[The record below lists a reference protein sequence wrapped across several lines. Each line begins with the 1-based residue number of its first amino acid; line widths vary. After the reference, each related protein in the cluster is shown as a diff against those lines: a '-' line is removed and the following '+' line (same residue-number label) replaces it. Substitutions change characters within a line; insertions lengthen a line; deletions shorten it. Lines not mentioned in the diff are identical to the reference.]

1 MFVQILNKV
10 TEQTNR
16 ECQGSRYVRDYLTHA
31 IGIWCNELKIS
42 PDITD
47 CIRRGYD
54 QYGINELTNYIYQ
67 KWEPKQEE
75 EINWVGQ
82 KKVNF
87 KTSEFYNLVAL
98 NIIKGRNENMKLIV
112 FIAFGITVIGYF
124 IYILNQQKQ
133 QQTTRREE
141 PRQYNP
147 NLPAPSVYTVQTP
160 PIQTTPVQTITK
172 QFLVLVVSAS
182 QEDFLKSLESK
193 GCINVND
200 GEALYQMTKYLW
212 LGSKT
217 EFSQIKPNINQY
229 SVSKAEESEY
239 DICLVYIE
247 LKQADKGKG
256 FEPNVNQLD
265 RYDAFRSLADLAGN
279 FEVSP
284 RFRMEAYENIDVYN
298 R

>member
-1 MFVQILNKV
+1 MFVQILDQV
-10 TEQTNR
+10 TEQTSR
-16 ECQGSRYVRDYLTHA
+16 QCQGSNNLNDYLLCA
-31 IGIWCNELKIS
+31 IKIWCSKLDIS
-42 PDITD
+42 ED
-47 CIRRGYD
+47 
-54 QYGINELTNYIYQ
+54 ETNYILRGYNQQAIRKFLYYLYQ
-67 KWEPKQEE
+67 EGTTE
-75 EINWVGQ
+75 
-82 KKVNF
+82 KKTLKIPTPLGEHSTGFTLENPFNQHIKALFYGVNITMGNVKF
-87 KTSEFYNLVAL
+87 
-98 NIIKGRNENMKLIV
+98 IV
-112 FIAFGITVIGYF
+112 LIAFVSTAVGYF
-124 IYILNQQKQ
+124 LYRLNQLRQ
-133 QQTTRREE
+133 QQASRSEE
-141 PRQYNP
+141 LRQYNSNP
-147 NLPAPSVYTVQTP
+147 PSFTVQTP

-172 QFLVLVVSAS
+172 QFVVLVVSAS
-182 QEDFLKSLESK
+182 QEDYLKSLESK

-200 GEALYQMTKYLW
+200 GEALYEMTKYLW

-247 LKQADKGKG
+247 LKQTDKG

-265 RYDAFRSLADLAGN
+265 RYDAFRNLADLASN

>member
-16 ECQGSRYVRDYLTHA
+16 ECQNSRYVRDYLIHA
-31 IGIWCNELKIS
+31 IGVWCNELKIS

-47 CIRRGYD
+47 CIRRGYH
-54 QYGINELTNYIYQ
+54 QHGINDLTNYIYE
-67 KWEPKQEE
+67 KWKPEPEE
-75 EINWVGQ
+75 ETDWLGQ
-82 KKVNF
+82 KKVKF
-87 KTSEFYNLVAL
+87 KPSTFYNLVAL
-98 NIIKGRNENMKLIV
+98 NIIKGGNENMKFIV
-112 FIAFGITVIGYF
+112 FIAFGITVTGYF

-147 NLPAPSVYTVQTP
+147 NLPAPSVYTVQAP

-182 QEDFLKSLESK
+182 QKDFLNSLESK
-193 GCINVND
+193 GGINVND
-200 GEALYQMTKYLW
+200 GEALYEMTKNLW

-217 EFSQIKPNINQY
+217 ELSQRQPNINQY

-247 LKQADKGKG
+247 LKQADKG

-284 RFRMEAYENIDVYN
+284 RFRMEAYENIDVYK